1 MKTLSS
7 CIYILIILL
16 PVQVF
21 CQEGNKIEESST
33 SGEYGSKISIEKING
48 EIVKGELLSVR
59 QNSILLLP
67 IYKPESSVIEYIDLV
82 EVFEFNDLNKVTII
96 TESDFGTSCL
106 IIGGTAIGGGII
118 GALVGAS
125 VERSGGTEK
134 VLSGAGGGLIGLLIG
149 LAIGIVINILVTSDE
164 VIDIKQDFDYTM
176 LISYARFQGM
186 EPDYLRKIE

>member
-106 IIGGTAIGGGII
+106 IIGGTAIGVGII

-125 VERSGGTEK
+125 TERGSTEK
-134 VLSGAGGGLIGLLIG
+134 FLSGAGGCLIGLLVG